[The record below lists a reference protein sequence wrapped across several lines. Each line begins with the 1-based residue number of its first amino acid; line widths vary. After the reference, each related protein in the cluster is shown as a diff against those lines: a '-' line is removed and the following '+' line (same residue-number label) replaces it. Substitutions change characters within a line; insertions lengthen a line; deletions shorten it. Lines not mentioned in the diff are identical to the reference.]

1 MIDHE
6 AFFKRPID
14 INDVMTLFHYC
25 NNSMIASI
33 ASVLRISAYAG
44 ARQILQAETSTRENY
59 LLARRK
65 VMQGCAYINDGSLA
79 IHTLREYYHYKKN
92 GIQCD
97 GGVTPLLSLD
107 LRAPGPPLRENPP
120 DRVLNNFVGLDR
132 ILDFYDVDV
141 HDVVAIHANSIR
153 SFHGMPGNLCG
164 TNLSVGWTTE
174 LVEHNDVPHNVGC
187 LKINGFQP
195 ATHQFI
201 QDNFS
206 ALSSAGKI
214 NISLD
219 LSRGIRIDEVSALLE
234 LADLVQIEIR
244 TPIHRLDG
252 SAGGWH
258 VGDSA
263 VLQLNNILNSGFY
276 TGVFKAEGGPDTN
289 YLVRDKVLKAY
300 DDNGFRPIHHMSRI
314 DRLNIVNELTR
325 IGVIID

>member
-1 MIDHE
+1 
-6 AFFKRPID
+6 
-14 INDVMTLFHYC
+14 
-25 NNSMIASI
+25 MIASI

-79 IHTLREYYHYKKN
+79 IHTLREYHHYKKN

-132 ILDFYDVDV
+132 ILDFYDADV

-153 SFHGMPGNLCG
+153 SFHGLPSNMCG
-164 TNLSVGWTTE
+164 TDLSVGWTVE
-174 LVEHNDVPHNVGC
+174 LAEHNDVPYNVGY

-195 ATHQFI
+195 ANHRFI
-201 QDNFS
+201 QDNFL
-206 ALSSAGKI
+206 ALSSAGRI
-214 NISLD
+214 SISLD
-219 LSRGIRIDEVSALLE
+219 LSRGIRIDEVSALLALANLVHIE
-234 LADLVQIEIR
+234 LR
-244 TPIHRLDG
+244 PPTYRLDG
-252 SAGGWH
+252 SSAGLH

-263 VLQLNNILNSGFY
+263 VLQLNDILVGGFN
-276 TGVFKAEGGPDTN
+276 TGVFKAAPDHARN
-289 YLVRDKVLKAY
+289 KALNAY
-300 DDNGFRPIHHMSRI
+300 ADNGFRPIYRMSRI